1 MSGTE
6 TPERFPEEQRQKMI
20 AEAAYLRAK
29 ARGFKGGD
37 AMTDWLEAEQEID
50 RVLAG
55 SAPEEE
61 KPSSVAALA
70 RQLEA
75 RIRSLDEDI
84 APLKERARE
93 VGADVRQEIEKELE
107 RLKPLRAAAE
117 QRLVELRG
125 RSEIA
130 LEEVKKS
137 ADRAWEEISAAVKGI
152 TNRIKT
158 SSATGRKQTKSQS
171 NAQSKAGE
179 QPGNGQDQGHDQ
191 PLG

>member
-1 MSGTE
+1 MSGRE
-6 TPERFPEEQRQKMI
+6 MPEGSTKEQRDKMI
-20 AEAAYLRAK
+20 AEAAYFRAQQ
-29 ARGFKGGD
+29 RGFRGGD
-37 AMTDWLEAEQEID
+37 PAVDWLEAEREVD
-50 RVLAG
+50 EKLG
-55 SAPEEE
+55 TSAPAEE
-61 KPSSVAALA
+61 KPSSVAALVQ
-70 RQLEA
+70 QLEA

-137 ADRAWEEISAAVKGI
+137 ADRAWEEISTAVKGI
-152 TNRIKT
+152 TNRIKAT
-158 SSATGRKQTKSQS
+158 STAARKGTKAQS
-171 NAQSKAGE
+171 NAGE
-179 QPGNGQDQGHDQ
+179 QPGSGQD
-191 PLG
+191 